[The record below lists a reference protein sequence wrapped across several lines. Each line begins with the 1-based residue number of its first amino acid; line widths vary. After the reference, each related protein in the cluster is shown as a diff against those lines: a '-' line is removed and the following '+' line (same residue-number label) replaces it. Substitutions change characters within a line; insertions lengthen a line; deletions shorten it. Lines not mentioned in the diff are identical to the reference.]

1 PCVNRGVAD
10 RWEPPWA
17 RRKWEADERRVPM
30 PCVNRGVEDRSELS
44 SANNKQPEAST
55 SQNTGIEAE
64 MKRKSAPDHE
74 VLSEVPGKAQRRA
87 KEWEGTKARED
98 AESTEKT
105 RESPGKDE
113 SLAHAAAESSP
124 SSTKE
129 DEAVEWD
136 GEAELGGVSG
146 CWWWWLWWG
155 VDEEKLSGWF
165 PFADEDF
172 LRCEDRGGGEAG
184 SLVLWEEEDHDIWE
198 LRRIHEVPNAARQ

>member
-1 PCVNRGVAD
+1 MAASVSPLAANRG
-10 RWEPPWA
+10 
-17 RRKWEADERRVPM
+17 
-30 PCVNRGVEDRSELS
+30 
-44 SANNKQPEAST
+44 
-55 SQNTGIEAE
+55 IEVE
-64 MKRKSAPDHE
+64 MKRKSAPDQE
-74 VLSEVPGKAQRRA
+74 VLSEVPAKAQRPA
-87 KEWEGTKARED
+87 KEWEGTKAREA

-105 RESPGKDE
+105 RETLGE
-113 SLAHAAAESSP
+113 EERLAHAAAEASP

-129 DEAVEWD
+129 GGAVEWD

-146 CWWWWLWWG
+146 CWWWWLGWG

-198 LRRIHEVPNAARQ
+198 LRHIHEVPNAAPQ